1 MISRK
6 SISPCL
12 EEIRLKFR
20 YGTTVSCCKA
30 AKGQANGLYR
40 HVEAN
45 FTIITAH
52 YARSRPRVVIS
63 EDFCAVGIALPSQVT
78 INYHVIYRLILA
90 SAQSLV
96 FATLN
101 FSTPFSSIPHIQ
113 FNPFLN
119 DLF

>member
-1 MISRK
+1 MVQ
-6 SISPCL
+6 PYH
-12 EEIRLKFR
+12 F
-20 YGTTVSCCKA
+20 

-63 EDFCAVGIALPSQVT
+63 EGFYAVSTLKGRGLENLSQVA

-96 FATLN
+96 FVTLN

-113 FNPFLN
+113 FDPFLN